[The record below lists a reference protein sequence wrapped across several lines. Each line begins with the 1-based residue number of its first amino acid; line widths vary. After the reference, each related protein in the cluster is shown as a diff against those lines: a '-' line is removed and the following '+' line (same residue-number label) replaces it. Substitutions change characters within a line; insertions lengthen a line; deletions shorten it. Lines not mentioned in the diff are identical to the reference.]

1 MENLIENYRVKLRIL
16 HAEKKD
22 LLVGIFQAA
31 LWFTA
36 LLKHKLEFKPNFWL
50 TFFWFMFDH
59 FIYLLQIASKF
70 QFRKLIYTILGS
82 CLAIFNIFQNKK
94 TKNEINKF

>member
-16 HAEKKD
+16 RAEKKD
-22 LLVGIFQAA
+22 LLVGIFQAS
-31 LWFTA
+31 LFFTH
-36 LLKHKLEFKPNFWL
+36 LLQHKLEFKPNFWL

-70 QFRKLIYTILGS
+70 QFRKLIYTILGG
-82 CLAIFNIFQNKK
+82 CFAIGD
-94 TKNEINKF
+94 EIVKLKRAEI